1 MNIDEFLAL
10 DTVEARCGMIIP
22 LPFLKHAYYNTDS
35 NLCLTL
41 HYIFVRYAST
51 VVAQNGYRLSRAI
64 CLFFDYL
71 VEHRAINPVE
81 LLPNQFTDISIEIVL
96 GYQDYLLRKKE
107 PISNAEKLKS
117 AFANVA
123 KQNGTIPLLLF
134 PIIRRPKGN
143 KTEPLSND
151 AYESLKLALMTHI
164 DRLYEKLEFRK
175 LVDMALPYE
184 FDTLP
189 VNDKENPVKIRLWD
203 VDHTRSLKTF
213 LDHGFPMSMSLD
225 EVSKNVTI
233 SYIKS
238 YKRDCDSIIK
248 ALTHK
253 YTVCANY
260 YGSLSLDQIL
270 EMYFPTSMDQSAI
283 VIFLL
288 LQSGWNKETVLGVDG
303 TDFEHILTGSIDENL
318 AVIFSEKFRSQGLD
332 KPYDA
337 PKQITAS
344 SNRDDRYSIY
354 SLIKLAGNL
363 SAPLKSFPFDT
374 NPFQKAW
381 EERNPLFLFLRAW
394 GDWFKNKSRHSS
406 ISILNSYV
414 NGVERFLKTYEVT
427 ENGKRLLRASEITTR
442 LRPTW
447 SLHKKR
453 TTPLSIISTHFGHE
467 KISTTDVHYD
477 SSGAAMQEREERLRN
492 ELDAVVTL
500 LVNRQFSGL
509 LGKRAA
515 ERANA
520 SVKVF
525 TMPGKDRPLWGC
537 EDQLNPDW
545 LGHENFVEPGRK
557 CFRLEKCVGCS
568 RVRIY
573 EDSLPYL
580 MEMLAHVEYELEN
593 ESEGP
598 RTADLLWR
606 KQILEYL
613 INDCHDEEAIKLAAR
628 YRRKHSPLLPRD
640 MSSLRLIF
648 DEEMSDV

>member
-1 MNIDEFLAL
+1 MKIEEFLAL

-22 LPFLKHAYYNTDS
+22 VPFLKHAYYTTES

-71 VEHRAINPVE
+71 VEHQATNPVE
-81 LLPNQFTDISIEIVL
+81 LQPKQFTDISIEIIL

-117 AFANVA
+117 AFGNVA
-123 KQNGTIPLLLF
+123 RQNGSIPLLLF
-134 PIIRRPKGN
+134 PVIARPKAN
-143 KTEPLSND
+143 KTEPLGND
-151 AYESLKLALMTHI
+151 AYDSLKSALVTHI

-175 LVDMALPYE
+175 LVDIALPYE

-189 VNDKENPVKIRLWD
+189 INDKENAVKIRLWD
-203 VDHTRSLKTF
+203 VDHTRSIRTF
-213 LDHGFPMSMSLD
+213 LDHGFPMAMSLE
-225 EVSKNVTI
+225 EVSKNVTVP
-233 SYIKS
+233 YIKS
-238 YKRDCDSIIK
+238 YKRDCDTVIK

-253 YTVCANY
+253 YTICSGY
-260 YGSLSLDQIL
+260 LGSLGLDQL
-270 EMYFPTSMDQSAI
+270 LDMYFPTSMDQSAI
-283 VIFLL
+283 VLFLL
-288 LQSGWNKETVLGVDG
+288 LQSGWNKETVIGIDG
-303 TDFEHILTGSIDENL
+303 SDFEHILTGSIDENL
-318 AVIFSEKFRSQGLD
+318 AVIFSEKYRSQGAD

-344 SNRDDRYSIY
+344 SNREDRYSIY
-354 SLIKLAGNL
+354 SLIVLAGKL
-363 SAPLKSFPFDT
+363 SEPLKNYPFDT
-374 NPFQKAW
+374 NPFQKSW
-381 EERNPLFLFLRAW
+381 EERNTLFLFMRSW

-406 ISILNSYV
+406 ISIINSYI

-427 ENGKRLLRASEITTR
+427 ENGKRLLRSSEITKR

-453 TTPLSIISTHFGHE
+453 TTPLSIISTHFGHDN
-467 KISTTDVHYD
+467 ISTTDVHYD
-477 SSGAAMQEREERLRN
+477 SSGAAMQERSERLRD
-492 ELDAVVTL
+492 ELEAVVTL

-515 ERANA
+515 ERASA
-520 SVKVF
+520 AVRVF
-525 TMPGKDRPLWGC
+525 TLPGKDRPLWGC

-545 LGHENFVEPGRK
+545 LGHESYVETGRK
-557 CFRLEKCVGCS
+557 CFQLDKCLGCS

-580 MEMLAHVEYELEN
+580 MERLAHIEYELEN

-598 RTADLLWR
+598 RTADLLWE

-613 INDCHDEEAIKLAAR
+613 INDCHEEEAVKQAVR
-628 YRRKHSPLLPRD
+628 YRRRHSPLLPRD